1 MKTKTIKINPD
12 YEWHIEYD
20 GYIYAQLKHKTVN
33 WFWGDIWNS
42 VGRTLCF
49 SLQKNYKGSGSGCC
63 LYGMFFGRCQ
73 HVDIQ
78 EFDLDTFSLTEQL
91 DKEWITYVNRKQ
103 RSEAINKQIEN
114 IIDRS

>member
-20 GYIYAQLKHKTVN
+20 GYIYAQLKHRKN
-33 WFWGDIWNS
+33 LFIWGDVWNS

-49 SLQKNYKGSGSGCC
+49 SLLKNYKGSGSGCS
-63 LYGMFFGRCQ
+63 LQGSFFGRCQ
-73 HVDIQ
+73 TLDIQ
-78 EFDLDTFSLTEQL
+78 IFDLYTFSLTEQL

-114 IIDRS
+114 IIDKS